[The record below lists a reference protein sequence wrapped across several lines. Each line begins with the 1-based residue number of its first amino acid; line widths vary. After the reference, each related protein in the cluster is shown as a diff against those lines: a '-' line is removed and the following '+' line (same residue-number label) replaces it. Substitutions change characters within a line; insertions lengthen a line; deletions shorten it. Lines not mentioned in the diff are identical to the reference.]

1 MHVLA
6 TRLSEVAGRDPK
18 ATKSHRIS
26 CSKEA
31 DRLSIICSIM
41 LTLRQPTQLRPAMHV
56 TTKPSLHATNTKQRS
71 SWEFMYNLPQLHT
84 VA

>member
-6 TRLSEVAGRDPK
+6 KRLSEVAGRDPK

-31 DRLSIICSIM
+31 DRLSIIDSIM
-41 LTLRQPTQLRPAMHV
+41 LTLRQPKQLRPGNACYDK
-56 TTKPSLHATNTKQRS
+56 TKSTRNK
-71 SWEFMYNLPQLHT
+71 Y
-84 VA
+84 